1 MTRQEQQELEKK
13 ALDQFISGKSLFG
26 KDGAFAPMLKS
37 FIEKALASEMECHLN
52 DDERSK
58 GNKRNGKGKKT
69 IKSGFGTFAI
79 ETPQDR
85 HSSFEPTLVK
95 KRQSI
100 LADNL
105 SDKII
110 GLYGLG
116 MSYRD
121 ISSHI
126 KELYDTDISHTV
138 LSQITDRVLP
148 DVKAWQ
154 NRPLESLYCI
164 VWLDAMHYKVKVDGK
179 IVHKA
184 LYNILGINTEG
195 QKEILGIYLSESE
208 GANFWLQV
216 LTDLNNRGLKDIL
229 IACTDNLKG
238 FTNAILSVF
247 PKAEVQL
254 CIVHQIRNSLKY
266 IASKDQKEFMKDLK
280 KVYRATNKDVAQDEL
295 DKLSDKW
302 QERYPVVIQSWQN
315 NWEHLS
321 QYFKYTAPIRKII
334 YTTNAVEGYHRQ
346 VRKVTKTKGAF
357 TNDMALLKLVYLAKM
372 NIQKKWTSPLHNWS
386 TTIQQLYIIFEDR
399 IDLDIGRT
407 QPIRIADARSHSQNS
422 RKQVSTD
429 LEMDKRK

>member
-1 MTRQEQQELEKK
+1 MNTQEQRDLEKK
-13 ALDQFISGKSLFG
+13 ALEQFISGKSLFG
-26 KDGAFAPMLKS
+26 RDGAFAPMLKS
-37 FIEKALASEMECHLN
+37 FIEKALEVEMEQHL
-52 DDERSK
+52 DDGQRSR

-69 IKSGFGTFAI
+69 IKSGFGSFDI
-79 ETPQDR
+79 QTPEDR
-85 HSSFEPTLVK
+85 HSSFQPELVK

-126 KELYDTDISHTV
+126 KEMYDTDISHTV
-138 LSQITDRVLP
+138 LSQITDRIVP

-154 NRPLESLYCI
+154 NRPLEPLYCI
-164 VWLDAMHYKVKVDGK
+164 VWLDAMHYKVRVDGR

-184 LYNILGINTEG
+184 IYNILGINTEG
-195 QKEILGIYLSESE
+195 KKEILGIYLSESE
-208 GANFWLQV
+208 SANFWLQV
-216 LTDLNNRGLKDIL
+216 LTDLNNRGLEDIL

-247 PKAEVQL
+247 PKTEVQL

-266 IASKDQKEFMKDLK
+266 VASKDQKEFMRDLK
-280 KVYRATNKDVAQDEL
+280 EVYRADNKSIAEDRLEAL
-295 DKLSDKW
+295 DQKW
-302 QERYPVVIQSWQN
+302 SSRYPVVIQSWRN

-321 QYFKYTAPIRKII
+321 QYFQYTAGIRKII

-357 TNDMALLKLVYLAKM
+357 TSDMALLKLVYLATM
-372 NIQKKWTSPLHNWS
+372 NIQKKWTAPLHNWS
-386 TTIQQLYIIFEDR
+386 LTIQQLYIRFEDR
-399 IDLDIGRT
+399 IDLDINKNQAVRV
-407 QPIRIADARSHSQNS
+407 ADARSHLKTD
-422 RKQVSTD
+422 RKQVSTSF
-429 LEMDKRK
+429 ETKK